1 MFPSSFDIILPDFFK
16 NIPSRISIKF
26 NAWTSKA
33 YDPYLAITAH
43 YINAPS
49 HQPLDWELKSKLLGF
64 EELLGSHTGANMAS
78 KMVEVLEKYDIRNK
92 VSFIFGF
99 IGI

>member
-1 MFPSSFDIILPDFFK
+1 LPNFFK
-16 NIPSRISIKF
+16 NVPSRISITFDTWK
-26 NAWTSKA
+26 SKT

-43 YINAPS
+43 YISAPS
-49 HQPLDWELKSKLLGF
+49 HHPLDWELKSKLLGF

-78 KMVEVLEKYDIRNK
+78 KMVEVLGKYAIRNK

>member
-1 MFPSSFDIILPDFFK
+1 MV
-16 NIPSRISIKF
+16 PSRILITF
-26 NAWTSKA
+26 DAWTSKA
-33 YDPYLAITAH
+33 YNPYLEITAH

-64 EELLGSHTGANMAS
+64 EELLGSHTGANMDG
-78 KMVEVLEKYDIRNK
+78 KMVEVLDKYDIRNK

-99 IGI
+99 IGTQTHLYFC